1 MRGHQFYEKR
11 WCNVDKRFTG
21 MGSVLKLGQPVG
33 VLEESGRLPL
43 NVHESAWT
51 LVRHCRSLV
60 NCRVWQCVFIIMSVQ
75 ASLWRVFGWESTIMA
90 DLLGFHIIP
99 HVSWRVTIGYTSKE
113 AMERIRRHA
122 RHTVPGILN
131 GEHVVYRET
140 RLHEGDRLTISISIQ
155 CHAATCTSEK
165 T

>member
-1 MRGHQFYEKR
+1 MVTNSTKKMMQRWQTFHWNGVSPETRPTGRCSRRIRPIAIERTRVSLNARQTLPITGQLQGLAMRVHHNER
-11 WCNVDKRFTG
+11 
-21 MGSVLKLGQPVG
+21 
-33 VLEESGRLPL
+33 SG
-43 NVHESAWT
+43 
-51 LVRHCRSLV
+51 
-60 NCRVWQCVFIIMSVQ
+60 FIVTC
-75 ASLWRVFGWESTIMA
+75 FGWESTIMA

-155 CHAATCTSEK
+155 CHAATCTSKK